1 MSDAGFSW
9 KDPRFTYADALTGAR
24 LLLLPY
30 LLYALAASLPG
41 LATAT
46 LAAMIG
52 TDLVDGP
59 IARRTGQVR
68 PFGSVFDS
76 TVDFVVIYSLFTTF
90 FALGVLPWWKWLVIA
105 VIGCV
110 IAATQIA
117 TVRKG
122 RVLALAPVRYGKLV
136 GQLQFAYLP
145 VLLAR
150 TFWVKTVWAATAD
163 DTLFGLLAVAVVA
176 SLVDHASIIRRL
188 LDAGDRPEAAR

>member
-1 MSDAGFSW
+1 MSDGGFSW

-46 LAAMIG
+46 IAAMMG

-59 IARRTGQVR
+59 IARRTAQVR

-90 FALGVLPWWKWLVIA
+90 FALGVLLWWKWLVIA
-105 VIGCV
+105 IIGCV

-145 VLLAR
+145 LLLAR
-150 TFWVKTVWAATAD
+150 TFWVKAAWAVTAD
-163 DTLFGLLAVAVVA
+163 DMLFGLLAVAIVA
-176 SLVDHASIIRRL
+176 SLVDHAGIIRRL
-188 LDAGDRPEAAR
+188 LGAGDRPEAAH